1 MPEAPPNP
9 HLRSFRHGECDGGV
23 KLWALDNA
31 LLFLMVH
38 CGAKRFGP
46 DLKNFQK
53 QQHQYQLV
61 HPFKACVL
69 AQTAGLLG
77 SNLEMTEAGQIYI
90 TAIQHRVEVLKLE
103 NIM

>member
-38 CGAKRFGP
+38 SGAKRFGP

-53 QQHQYQLV
+53 QQHQLV
-61 HPFKACVL
+61 HPFKTCVL

-77 SNLEMTEAGQIYI
+77 TNVEVTKAGQIYI
-90 TAIQHRVEVLKLE
+90 TAIRHRVEVLKLDT
-103 NIM
+103 IM

>member
-1 MPEAPPNP
+1 MPGAPPNP
-9 HLRSFRHGECDGGV
+9 HLKSFRHGECGGGV

-46 DLKNFQK
+46 GLTNFQK
-53 QQHQYQLV
+53 QQHQLV

-90 TAIQHRVEVLKLE
+90 TAIRHRVEVLKLDT
-103 NIM
+103 IM